1 MHVFSCAQLYGVPK
15 DDLDRDP
22 RLLERRLD
30 LAHSAAVILDKNN
43 LVKYDRRSGNFQ
55 VGSHRVHLYPFLEVY
70 TQQATWAVSQVYA
83 NLVAHFMLVGK
94 VGFCLQ
100 ATDLGRIASHY
111 YVKYHSLAT
120 YNEHLKNT
128 MGDIELLRLF
138 AMSDEFRFLVVREEE
153 KLELVKL
160 LERVPIPVKEAMD
173 EPAAKINVLLQV
185 PCWHSCKGTEAL
197 PVHLHAL
204 EVVR

>member
-1 MHVFSCAQLYGVPK
+1 M
-15 DDLDRDP
+15 
-22 RLLERRLD
+22 
-30 LAHSAAVILDKNN
+30 
-43 LVKYDRRSGNFQ
+43 
-55 VGSHRVHLYPFLEVY
+55 
-70 TQQATWAVSQVYA
+70 
-83 NLVAHFMLVGK
+83 
-94 VGFCLQ
+94 Q

-185 PCWHSCKGTEAL
+185 PFQHPCGLADIHDNP
-197 PVHLHAL
+197 PVHLRVL
-204 EVVR
+204 ECL